1 MNGGRY
7 TRPLEKVNGYLG
19 REWGSSD

>member
-7 TRPLEKVNGYLG
+7 TRPLVKVNGYLG
-19 REWGSSD
+19 RG